1 MGWGSLS
8 MDERAGTLDAARKAR
23 AMGRESSSRQ
33 TADLPQDGRG
43 RGRGRAGAAARQ
55 KEGKPTREEETE
67 DESVRTRRRV
77 GRRSARAHPE
87 RSLKLELCRHANPF

>member
-1 MGWGSLS
+1 

-67 DESVRTRRRV
+67 GESVRPYAPARRAAQRA
-77 GRRSARAHPE
+77 GSPKRSFVNQTPV
-87 RSLKLELCRHANPF
+87 SNL